1 MDRPSDSPQNSG
13 QPGSLLSLVDGD
25 HNSFQ
30 IPIDGSLGLLA
41 LGYVGLMSWR
51 GARRKAM
58 QGQISSYQ
66 ETVNPQ
72 NSPK

>member
-13 QPGSLLSLVDGD
+13 QPDSLLSLVDGD

-41 LGYVGLMSWR
+41 LGYVGLMAWR
-51 GARRKAM
+51 GARIQASHD
-58 QGQISSYQ
+58 QISSYQ
-66 ETVNPQ
+66 ETINPKHP
-72 NSPK
+72 SL